1 MGHGLS
7 ANTIAKANKAVERV
21 LTSQSF
27 GEMTEKRKYTTAFM
41 PKDHASLAAEN
52 RNAMAVKM
60 LKATFDYN

>member
-1 MGHGLS
+1 MNLHCSLPTADGVGLS

-41 PKDHASLAAEN
+41 PKDHAFIGRRKQECNGS
-52 RNAMAVKM
+52 
-60 LKATFDYN
+60 